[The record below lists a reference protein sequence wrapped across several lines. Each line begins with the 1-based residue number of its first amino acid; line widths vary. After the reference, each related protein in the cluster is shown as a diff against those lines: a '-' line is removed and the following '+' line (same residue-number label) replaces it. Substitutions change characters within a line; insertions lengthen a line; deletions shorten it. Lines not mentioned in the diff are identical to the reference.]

1 MRTDRTTQLQS
12 CLDRLQQGDEAVRE
26 ELTEAA
32 CERLR
37 VLAHQMLRGD
47 RLRRWEATDDV
58 VQQMLIGLHRALREI
73 HPPTVRAFMALA
85 ALHIRRILTNLARQ
99 YFRPQRAAANH
110 ISNGDTNSGIAWL
123 DTPADDPTPSQA
135 MVEAER
141 WERLHREVERLPED
155 EREIVEL
162 MWFHDLTQEEAA
174 ALCGITRR
182 TVQRRWIRARLK
194 LHAALQGELP
204 GS

>member
-1 MRTDRTTQLQS
+1 MRTDRTTQLQA
-12 CLDRLQQGDEAVRE
+12 CLDRLQRGDEAARE

-47 RLRRWEATDDV
+47 RLRRWEATDDI
-58 VQQMLIGLHRALREI
+58 VQQMLISLHRALHEI
-73 HPPTVRAFMALA
+73 HPPTVRAFMGLA
-85 ALHIRRILTNLARQ
+85 TLHIRRILTNLARQ
-99 YFRPQRAAANH
+99 YFRPHGAAANH
-110 ISNGDTNSGIAWL
+110 ISHGDTNSGL

-141 WERLHREVERLPED
+141 WEQLHCEIERLPED

-162 MWFHDLTQEEAA
+162 MWFHDLTQEQAA
-174 ALCGITRR
+174 ELCGITRR

-194 LHAALQGELP
+194 LHAALKGELP